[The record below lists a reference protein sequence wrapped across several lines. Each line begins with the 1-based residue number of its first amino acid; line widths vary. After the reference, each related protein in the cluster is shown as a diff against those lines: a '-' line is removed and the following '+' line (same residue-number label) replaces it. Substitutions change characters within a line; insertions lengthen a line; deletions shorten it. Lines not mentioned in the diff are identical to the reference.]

1 MERKM
6 KQIAKALASAST
18 VLAVCLAISPRAT
31 AADKAPDVNGRSA
44 TVIAH
49 LALPGPSPSQML
61 LRRQHGK
68 QYLYV
73 DQGKQDISVVDV
85 SNPRKPKLI
94 SRAAWPQQGASG
106 QLQFIDSGLAISEN
120 PQNQPALSAPEN
132 VNILDLTNPAQPQ
145 VLAHFSGV
153 TSVLPDNARN
163 LVFLA
168 NANGLW
174 IVHER
179 VTQRAYARE
188 HECTSE
194 AELNP
199 MPDCY

>member
-1 MERKM
+1 MDSKV
-6 KQIAKALASAST
+6 KQIAKALAGAGT
-18 VLAVCLAISPRAT
+18 VLAACLAIAPRAT

-44 TVIAH
+44 SVIAH
-49 LALPGPSPSQML
+49 LALPGPSPSQMF
-61 LRRQHGK
+61 LRNQNGK

-73 DQGKQDISVVDV
+73 DQGKQEISVVDV
-85 SNPRKPKLI
+85 SNPRHPKLL
-94 SRAAWPQQGASG
+94 SRAAWPQQVASG
-106 QLQFIDSGLAISEN
+106 QLQLIGSGLALSEN
-120 PQNQPALSAPEN
+120 PQNQSARSAPEN

-153 TSVLPDNARN
+153 TGVVPDNARN

-168 NANGLW
+168 NGDGLW
-174 IVHER
+174 IVHDR

-194 AELNP
+194 AEINP

>member
-1 MERKM
+1 MDTKV
-6 KQIAKALASAST
+6 KQIAKALAGAGT

-31 AADKAPDVNGRSA
+31 AADRAPDVNGRSA
-44 TVIAH
+44 IVIAH

-61 LRRQHGK
+61 LRRQNGK
-68 QYLYV
+68 QYLYL
-73 DQGKQDISVVDV
+73 DQGKQEISVVDV
-85 SNPRKPKLI
+85 SNPRQPKLI
-94 SRAAWPQQGASG
+94 NRAAWPQQVAAG
-106 QLQFIDSGLAISEN
+106 QLQLIGSGLAISEN
-120 PQNQPALSAPEN
+120 PQNQPARSTPEN

-168 NANGLW
+168 NADGLW

-179 VTQRAYARE
+179 VTQKEYARE
-188 HECTSE
+188 HECTSG
-194 AELNP
+194 AEMNP